1 MTERDIIVEGGW
13 KPRRT
18 GGRRVWEMVEE
29 RAESRREIQR
39 GKLLLFVTAYHPAKE
54 TNPTTFLDFHL
65 TFYKA

>member
-1 MTERDIIVEGGW
+1 MGG
-13 KPRRT
+13 
-18 GGRRVWEMVEE
+18 GGQGGGSLGEQGAGGVREMVEE

-39 GKLLLFVTAYHPAKE
+39 GKLLLFDTAYHPAKE